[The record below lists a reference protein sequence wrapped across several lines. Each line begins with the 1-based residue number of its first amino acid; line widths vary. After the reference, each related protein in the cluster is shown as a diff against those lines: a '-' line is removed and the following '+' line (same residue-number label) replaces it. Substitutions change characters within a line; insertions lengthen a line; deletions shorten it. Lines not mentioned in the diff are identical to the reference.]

1 MEFGGGESVISSR
14 YPPLEASP
22 REKRKKRVLRRYL
35 RTKETKPEERGGRE
49 SERRNDS
56 L

>member
-22 REKRKKRVLRRYL
+22 RG
-35 RTKETKPEERGGRE
+35 KEEEAGAE
-49 SERRNDS
+49 AVSEDEGNET
-56 L
+56 